1 MKDLKQLEEKIIDRL
16 NEIRNKE
23 NNTLNEKEEF
33 RQLQVKLRKIHSV
46 MIYIKE
52 MKEDKGE

>member
-1 MKDLKQLEEKIIDRL
+1 MEDLKQLEEKIIERL

-23 NNTLNEKEEF
+23 DKTLNEREEYKE
-33 RQLQVKLRKIHSV
+33 LQIKLRKIHSV

>member
-1 MKDLKQLEEKIIDRL
+1 MEDLKKLEEKITERL

-23 NNTLNEKEEF
+23 DKTLNEIEEYKE
-33 RQLQVKLRKIHSV
+33 LQIKLRKIYSV

-52 MKEDKGE
+52 YNC